1 MSFLVADVNTVFPLT
16 LVVNRAGVGGVTGL
30 SPTVALRKGS
40 DPTSYLDWSDNTF
53 KTGGWAQRFAVLAEV
68 ENGHYQRMLSLPDIG
83 AAPSDSFV
91 AHFKVDNG
99 GDVKGVAE
107 DVILVSED
115 LSGDMSLL
123 RKALTNRMEETP
135 GNPGQLTL
143 FDDDGLSILARWE
156 IRDASGGAVIGT
168 VGTPARRSARLP

>member
-1 MSFLVADVNTVFPLT
+1 MRT
-16 LVVNRAGVGGVTGL
+16 LA
-30 SPTVALRKGS
+30 AL
-40 DPTSYLDWSDNTF
+40 
-53 KTGGWAQRFAVLAEV
+53 
-68 ENGHYQRMLSLPDIG
+68 LPWC
-83 AAPSDSFV
+83 PSDSFV